1 VADLCRAAV
10 ERRRAAASENT
21 APEVEES
28 RAGLHGVREEMFAK
42 VRALYDAGET
52 ATGITK

>member
-10 ERRRAAASENT
+10 GRRRAAASENT